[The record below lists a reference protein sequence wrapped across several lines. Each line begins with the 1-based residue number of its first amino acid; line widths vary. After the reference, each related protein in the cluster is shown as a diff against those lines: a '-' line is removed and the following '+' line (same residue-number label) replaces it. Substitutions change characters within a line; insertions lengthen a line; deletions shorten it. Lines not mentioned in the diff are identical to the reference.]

1 MANVFRQFLLD
12 AENGDID
19 AVKRNIEHGIGLETR
34 DEVRRKQK
42 KKKRI
47 SVMLLFRINKQPL
60 FYLLDVT
67 IWNA

>member
-34 DEVRRKQK
+34 DEVK
-42 KKKRI
+42 
-47 SVMLLFRINKQPL
+47 
-60 FYLLDVT
+60 
-67 IWNA
+67 